1 MRKFLIDENVN
12 QKAVRTIPAQQKG
25 FDILYPEA
33 GGLKGA
39 RDPFVHN
46 RAVQEDRILVT
57 CDRDFA
63 PLGAPRDLLRSGV
76 LWIRPS
82 PRISQ
87 RRVSELLRK
96 FCEFLQRTFASDPY
110 DFAGKMFVIHERG
123 VQITTREN
131 EVTNYDF

>member
-12 QKAVRTIPAQQKG
+12 QKAIKAIPAQQKG

-33 GGLKGA
+33 GRFKGE
-39 RDPFVHN
+39 RDPFVQK

-63 PLGAPRDLLRSGV
+63 RFGAPRDLLRSGV

-82 PRISQ
+82 RISQ
-87 RRVSELLRK
+87 RRVPELLRK
-96 FCEFLQRTFASDPY
+96 FCEFLQTTFASDPY
-110 DFAGKMFVIHERG
+110 NFAGKIFVIHERG
-123 VQITTREN
+123 VQITTRED